1 LNLADLPEDDAEA
14 RKSGNYFHFA
24 DYMETLED
32 GATPFIVLYKPD
44 L

>member
-1 LNLADLPEDDAEA
+1 MDLAELPQNDAQAQEL
-14 RKSGNYFHFA
+14 GNHFHFA
-24 DYMETLED
+24 DYLNTLEE